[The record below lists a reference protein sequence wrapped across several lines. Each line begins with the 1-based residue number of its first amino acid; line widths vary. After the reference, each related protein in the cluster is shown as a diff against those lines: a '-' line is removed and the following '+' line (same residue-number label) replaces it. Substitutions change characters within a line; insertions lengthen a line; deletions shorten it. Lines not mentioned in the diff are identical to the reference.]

1 MRIVKLSKQVIE
13 ENRATGI
20 ILIVPFSFTDTDQ
33 NDISNYTIFS
43 PFSTL
48 HLIREAKINPAR
60 ATFELSAGIYQRK
73 ITVLQEMDISE

>member
-1 MRIVKLSKQVIE
+1 MIE
-13 ENRATGI
+13 EIKANGI

-48 HLIREAKINPAR
+48 HLILEAKINPAR
-60 ATFELSAGIYQRK
+60 ATFELSVGIYQRK
-73 ITVLQEMDISE
+73 VTVLQEMDIFE

>member
-1 MRIVKLSKQVIE
+1 VIE
-13 ENRATGI
+13 EIKANGI

-48 HLIREAKINPAR
+48 RLI
-60 ATFELSAGIYQRK
+60 
-73 ITVLQEMDISE
+73 